1 MYSIKQIRNFEEA
14 KKEMLAIDVDGG
26 GIPIMAPKSVFK
38 VIKITEVSRVAAT
51 VMKQEMLSI
60 GGDVGVAKG
69 TINATV
75 DKTDVLIFGTVAQV
89 REFIHKISI
98 QPFGLKK
105 ISQDLDRLLTNYH
118 KKPESWEVGK
128 YSAKRYKINFD
139 KPLIMGIV
147 NVTPDSFFDG
157 SKYSTTNAAV
167 RHARELVKQGA
178 HILDIGGESSRP
190 GSESVSAKTELER
203 VLPVVK
209 ALVNDKQKGNHVNVP
224 ISVDTYKPEVA
235 EACLKSGAHIIN
247 DISGFKNPRMIS
259 VCKKFD
265 AGVIAMHM
273 QGTPKSMQQNPAY
286 NDVVREVFEYL
297 EDTVVN
303 ARNLGVTK
311 LVVDPGIGFGKT
323 LEHNLLLLKNLTE
336 FKSLGCPILVGA
348 SRKSF
353 IGKIS
358 NVDVDKRLPGTIA
371 ANSYALLN
379 GANILRVHDVEDAKL
394 ASEVIERIKKA

>member
-1 MYSIKQIRNFEEA
+1 MYSIKQLRNFEEA

-38 VIKITEVSRVAAT
+38 VIKITDVRRDAAT

-89 REFIHKISI
+89 REFIPKISI
-98 QPFGLKK
+98 QPFGLKR

-118 KKPESWEVGK
+118 KKLESWEVGK
-128 YSAKRYKINFD
+128 YSAKRYKINLD

-167 RHARELVKQGA
+167 RHAIELVKQGA

-190 GSESVSAKTELER
+190 GSESVSAKTELEK

-209 ALVNDKQKGNHVNVP
+209 VLVRDKAVNVP
-224 ISVDTYKPEVA
+224 ISVDTYKSEVA

-311 LVVDPGIGFGKT
+311 LAVDPGIGFGKT

-379 GANILRVHDVEDAKL
+379 GANILRVHDVEDGKL
-394 ASEVIERIKKA
+394 AAEVIEGIKKA

>member
-1 MYSIKQIRNFEEA
+1 MYSIKQLRNFEEA
-14 KKEMLAIDVDGG
+14 KKEMLAIEVDGG

-38 VIKITEVSRVAAT
+38 IIKITDVNRAAAT
-51 VMKQEMLSI
+51 IMKQEMLSCS
-60 GGDVGVAKG
+60 GDVAVAKG
-69 TINATV
+69 TINAAI
-75 DKTDVLIFGTVAQV
+75 DKTDVLIFGTVAQI

-105 ISQDLDRLLTNYH
+105 IAKDLDILLTNYH
-118 KKPESWEVGK
+118 KKLESWELGK
-128 YSAKRYKINFD
+128 YSAKKYKINFD
-139 KPLIMGIV
+139 RPLIMGIV

-157 SKYSTTNAAV
+157 NKYASTNAAV
-167 RHARELVKQGA
+167 KHTKELVKQGA

-203 VLPVVK
+203 VLPVIK
-209 ALVNDKQKGNHVNVP
+209 KLIADKTINLP

-235 EACLKSGAHIIN
+235 LECLKAGVHIIN

-273 QGTPKSMQQNPAY
+273 QGNPKSMQQNPSY
-286 NDVVREVFEYL
+286 DDVVREVFEYL
-297 EDTVVN
+297 EDTIVN
-303 ARNLGVTK
+303 ARNLGITK
-311 LVVDPGIGFGKT
+311 IAVDPGIGFGKT
-323 LEHNLLLLKNLTE
+323 LEHNLLLLKNLAE
-336 FKSLGCPILVGA
+336 FKSLGCPILIGA

-353 IGKIS
+353 ISKIS

-371 ANSYALLN
+371 ANCYALLN
-379 GANILRVHDVEDAKL
+379 GANILRVHDVEDGRL
-394 ASEVIERIKKA
+394 AADVIEAISKIKYQ

>member
-1 MYSIKQIRNFEEA
+1 MYTIKQIRNFEEA

-38 VIKITEVSRVAAT
+38 TIKITDVSRTAAI
-51 VMKQEMLSI
+51 VMKQEMLSV
-60 GGDVGVAKG
+60 GGDVAVAKG
-69 TINATV
+69 TINAVV
-75 DKTDVLIFGTVAQV
+75 DKTDVLIFGTVAQI

-105 ISQDLDRLLTNYH
+105 IAKDLDILLTNYH
-118 KKPESWEVGK
+118 KKLESWQIGK
-128 YSAKRYKINFD
+128 YSPKKYQLNFD
-139 KPLIMGIV
+139 LPLIMGIV

-157 SKYSTTNAAV
+157 SKYASTNAAV
-167 RHARELVKQGA
+167 KHTKELVKQGA

-190 GSESVSAKTELER
+190 GSESVSTQEELSR
-203 VLPVVK
+203 VLPVIK
-209 ALVNDKQKGNHVNVP
+209 KLIADKTINVP

-235 EACLKSGAHIIN
+235 DACLKAGAHIIN

-273 QGTPKSMQQNPAY
+273 QGNPKSMQQNPEY
-286 NDVVREVFEYL
+286 DDVVKEVFEHL
-297 EDTVVN
+297 EDTIVN
-303 ARNLGVTK
+303 ARNLGITK
-311 LVVDPGIGFGKT
+311 IAVDPGIGFGKS
-323 LEHNLLLLKNLTE
+323 LEHNLLLLKNLAE
-336 FKSLGCPILVGA
+336 FKSLGCPILIGT

-371 ANSYALLN
+371 ANCYALLN
-379 GANILRVHDVEDAKL
+379 GANILRVHDVEEAKL
-394 ASEVIERIKKA
+394 TVDVVEGIKKA

>member
-38 VIKITEVSRVAAT
+38 VIKITDVRRDAAT

-89 REFIHKISI
+89 REFITKISI
-98 QPFGLKK
+98 QPFGLKR

-118 KKPESWEVGK
+118 KKLESWEVGK
-128 YSAKRYKINFD
+128 YSAKRYKINLD

-167 RHARELVKQGA
+167 RHAIELVKQGA

-190 GSESVSAKTELER
+190 GSESVSAKTELEK

-209 ALVNDKQKGNHVNVP
+209 VLVRDKAVNVP
-224 ISVDTYKPEVA
+224 ISVDTYKSEVA

-273 QGTPKSMQQNPAY
+273 QGTPKSMQQNPVY

-311 LVVDPGIGFGKT
+311 LAVDPGIGFGKT

-379 GANILRVHDVEDAKL
+379 GANILRVHDVEEAKL
-394 ASEVIERIKKA
+394 AAEVIEGIKKA